1 MQLQLSGI
9 FKLVC
14 VNFSYRR
21 TPMKKLIS
29 IGAIAIASLAVCGA
43 VQAQTTVN
51 SNFTVTATLVSKC
64 EATNNATGVIA
75 FGTYTAF
82 QTTDIGPIAVS
93 PAITFRCTRAI
104 TAPTAAFDAAGGGQ
118 NGLIPGANLRY
129 TLSAPVGT
137 KSTTG
142 TAATTAA
149 IGTPDVYSFAFDG
162 TLLANQAGNNA
173 GNNVVSTDTRTLI
186 VTY

>member
-1 MQLQLSGI
+1 
-9 FKLVC
+9 
-14 VNFSYRR
+14 
-21 TPMKKLIS
+21 MKKLVS
-29 IGAIAIASLAVCGA
+29 FSAMAIAALAVCGA
-43 VQAQTTVN
+43 AQAQTAVN
-51 SNFTVTATLVSKC
+51 STFTVTATLVSKC
-64 EATNNATGVIA
+64 EATNTATGVIA

-82 QTTDIGPIAVS
+82 QTTAVGPIAVS
-93 PAITFRCTRAI
+93 PALTFRCTRGIA
-104 TAPTAAFDAAGGGQ
+104 APTAAFDAAGGGQ
-118 NGLIPGANLRY
+118 TGVIPSANLRY

-142 TAATTAA
+142 TAATIGTTGT

-162 TLLANQAGNNA
+162 TLLADQAGNNA